1 MVADGDGGMIR
12 VEDRRFEHCA
22 WPIVIEVPVERAEN
36 WFRYLQFECECR
48 GWSSAGMSQ
57 LEPRENSGSQT
68 LLAAGAEQLSITWD
82 RIRGG
87 MLNVRARPAATL
99 GFAEA
104 QEFFRNLTRRSSAG
118 ATEPVWRWGT
128 LEYEGR
134 AWRGELWLSERL
146 RLGPPSAQYER
157 AVFGP
162 RAVIVDAVVDCI
174 SQGHSAEAHRHLH
187 EELSAFLSVVTGTM
201 FHLPEDRQA
210 WTWEMSADA
219 RSVRHL
225 GYIETAEHRGMPE
238 PGTCPPVPLEPREE
252 TEQQRDLRAMTQI
265 EQAIPEDIV
274 SISHSKRL
282 PADLFDK

>member
-1 MVADGDGGMIR
+1 MAKAKPKSRIMVADGDGGMIR

-187 EELSAFLSVVTGTM
+187 EELSAFLSVVTYRDGGAPGHAGARNLSACPIGATGG
-201 FHLPEDRQA
+201 DRTTA
-210 WTWEMSADA
+210 GSARDDPNRA
-219 RSVRHL
+219 SDTGR
-225 GYIETAEHRGMPE
+225 YCFNIA
-238 PGTCPPVPLEPREE
+238 
-252 TEQQRDLRAMTQI
+252 QQEIACRFI
-265 EQAIPEDIV
+265 
-274 SISHSKRL
+274 
-282 PADLFDK
+282 